1 MLAESGGG
9 VISVESAVLEEMA
22 AKFLGVAGSTSSVR
36 GSLSGAA
43 SAADGCAGAVAG
55 SFARLQSLVD
65 TTLNGLDTCSVALG
79 RATSGAAAAY
89 VTTDGGVFSQTASEP
104 PAAGP

>member
-9 VISVESAVLEEMA
+9 TISVESAVLEEMA
-22 AKFLGVAGSTSSVR
+22 AKFLGVASGTSSVR
-36 GSLSGAA
+36 GSMSGVA
-43 SAADGCAGAVAG
+43 SAADGCAGPVAG

-65 TTLNGLDTCSVALG
+65 AVLNGLDTCSVALS

-89 VTTDGGVFSQTASEP
+89 VTTDGGVFSQAAPEP
-104 PAAGP
+104 PVAGP